1 MMGQRIITIAIVL
14 SSLVLVACSNTYGP
28 PDGGKPQN
36 YGQQRYIENQRYQQ
50 MIDQQQSD

>member
-14 SSLVLVACSNTYGP
+14 SSLVLAACSNTYGP